1 MPKKRSTKVKP
12 ATVIAAVTKYSG
24 IRTRVA
30 EALGI
35 SRNTLYEYIKNNP
48 EIAQAFEDAD
58 NTILDAVES
67 RLVFFTQG
75 YIPATKDQPK
85 QTVPLNLQ
93 LDAIEFLLKTKGK
106 SRGYSE
112 RVENDIHSTKPIVIK
127 VDEVDINA

>member
-12 ATVIAAVTKYSG
+12 AVVIAAIAKYNG

-30 EALGI
+30 EALSI
-35 SRNTLYEYIKNNP
+35 SRSTLHEYAKKNP

-85 QTVPLNLQ
+85 QQIPLSLQ

-106 SRGYSE
+106 TRGYTE
-112 RVENDIHSTKPIVIK
+112 RIENDIQSSRPIVVK
-127 VDEVDINA
+127 VDDVDINA

>member
-12 ATVIAAVTKYSG
+12 ATVIAAVAKYSG